1 MKGKKKRQKC
11 NHFQAKIEPR
21 KGPRSSPLPRA
32 PFSLGILSLESES
45 LSGSNANTGSIV
57 ILQRQP
63 HLHCLGFLRA
73 YPIELW
79 LRQTARRPSIQGG
92 DLCWFIA
99 QEMPGKSLCCPVGS
113 VKSGAKCGCSLIESR
128 GLDQNRWWPG
138 PACLSTSASEI
149 LGWTFNYLESSKKIL
164 CSVKCPKGF
173 SWNLGNGAAL
183 FEIDEV
189 HKMV

>member
-1 MKGKKKRQKC
+1 MKNTWLPWNKWMVICAPKDMKGGGGRQIGLKTKVQS
-11 NHFQAKIEPR
+11 FPAKTEPR

-45 LSGSNANTGSIV
+45 LSGSNANTSSIV

-99 QEMPGKSLCCPVGS
+99 QEMPGKSLCCPMGS
-113 VKSGAKCGCSLIESR
+113 VKSGAKFGCSLIESR
-128 GLDQNRWWPG
+128 GLDQNTWWPR
-138 PACLSTSASEI
+138 PAFLSISASENTWRD
-149 LGWTFNYLESSKKIL
+149 LQLPGKF
-164 CSVKCPKGF
+164 
-173 SWNLGNGAAL
+173 
-183 FEIDEV
+183 
-189 HKMV
+189 